1 MATKTPLYE
10 RFAQEL
16 ADQIEAGTFPEG
28 GRIPALREAAEAHS
42 LSLSTV
48 LQAYRLLETRGLIEA
63 RPQSG
68 YYVKFRPRSEAIEP
82 DLTPSREDPTS
93 VSIDALS
100 MQLFRD
106 TQDPDFAKFGAA
118 SPDPGLLPMARLDRI
133 VGELAREGR
142 FALDTSFTPEGCEEL
157 RVQIAQ
163 RAFGMRAS
171 FGPDEVVITAGC
183 SEALSLGLMATCQ
196 PGDLVA
202 IESPTYFG
210 ILLILES
217 LHLKALEIPTNPD
230 TGLSLEA
237 LEFALENHPV
247 KAVVAMTNYSNPL
260 GSCMPDE
267 AKRRLV
273 ELVSAR
279 GLALIE
285 NDIYGE
291 LYFGDKRPSV
301 AKSWDESGSVLL
313 CSSFSKDISPGYRI
327 GWIAPGRWRSE
338 VVKLKM
344 ALSSGTSVLPQLA
357 IARYLESGGYDLHLR
372 TIRRA
377 YAQKVALMT
386 RALGECFPPG
396 TRVSR
401 PQGGY
406 LIWVRLPEGL
416 DSMRLYREAVNA
428 RITLAP
434 GSIFSPSHK
443 HVDYIRLNAAF
454 WSEHTEKDLARL
466 GKIVGRLLEEERHG
480 ENPDTSV

>member
-466 GKIVGRLLEEERHG
+466 GKIVGRLLEEVRHG

>member
-1 MATKTPLYE
+1 MATKIPLYE

-16 ADQIEAGTFPEG
+16 ANQIEAGTFPEG

-82 DLTPSREDPTS
+82 DPSPSREDPTS

-202 IESPTYFG
+202 IETPTYFG

-273 ELVSAR
+273 ELVSER
-279 GLALIE
+279 GIALIE

-416 DSMRLYREAVNA
+416 DSMRLYREAVSA

-466 GKIVGRLLEEERHG
+466 GKIVGRLLEEGRHG
-480 ENPDTSV
+480 EKSGASV